1 MFDRCLQ
8 YLYVT
13 MQTCLVLAIGA
24 YVLAYCGLLPER
36 AATWLVAAYFVGL
49 GLLLVW
55 ACCYAALDIV
65 KRFTR

>member
-13 MQTCLVLAIGA
+13 MQGILVVAIGA
-24 YVLAYCGLLPER
+24 YVLAYCGLLSER
-36 AATWLVAAYFVGL
+36 AATGFIMGYFIGL